1 MVGVVPI
8 SCSVICFCGHSLLL
22 CCILLFFIGRHLG
35 SSLFLGSTFVIDKYF
50 ILQFLFMSLG
60 VPAHRFVMGLRLFWA
75 LFQEICCF
83 NRVLLWYFGF
93 PFLGWVVWS
102 IWRDLVGV
110 LGPFLNSLFR
120 MSGVTRLVGMYGGRI
135 RQVCSE

>member
-60 VPAHRFVMGLRLFWA
+60 VPAHGVVVGSMIILGSFSGNLLSQSCVALIFW
-75 LFQEICCF
+75 
-83 NRVLLWYFGF
+83 F
-93 PFLGWVVWS
+93 PIFLGG
-102 IWRDLVGV
+102 LFGV
-110 LGPFLNSLFR
+110 
-120 MSGVTRLVGMYGGRI
+120 YGGI
-135 RQVCSE
+135 LLGFLVPF